1 MQNISSEASP
11 RNQTPCTHSWNLGE
25 QTMAIDSGN
34 IIWYEQWVCRSTLER
49 KAVCVGWVWEE
60 GKKSLS
66 ENTQASLAHGE
77 SEMLAA
83 QSCPTLCNPM
93 DCSLPGSSVHGMLQ
107 VRILEWVAMPFS
119 KGSSWPRDRTWISH
133 SVGRFFTIWATR
145 EAPLPHEGRQSQII
159 LNNLPW
165 SP

>member
-1 MQNISSEASP
+1 MQNISSEAFP
-11 RNQTPCTHSWNLGE
+11 LNTLCTYSWNLGE

-60 GKKSLS
+60 GKKAS
-66 ENTQASLAHGE
+66 ENTQASPAHEE

-83 QSCPTLCNPM
+83 QSRPTLCNPM

-107 VRILEWVAMPFS
+107 ARILEWVAMPLS
-119 KGSSWPRDRTWISH
+119 KGSSSPWDRTWISH
-133 SVGRFFTIWATR
+133 IVGRFLPS
-145 EAPLPHEGRQSQII
+145 EPPGKPPHEGRQSQII
-159 LNNLPW
+159 LNNFPW
-165 SP
+165 SPKV